1 MRVVSIL
8 AGDMDGQ
15 NFFAPE
21 LHIPEDP
28 NFKDENGLLA
38 SLSADL
44 AVEIGSRQDE
54 EVCINHECSSLFWKL
69 PDKKLNRKYKRNNS
83 QEKACVK
90 IPKFQ

>member
-1 MRVVSIL
+1 
-8 AGDMDGQ
+8 MDDQ
-15 NFFAPE
+15 RFDAPE

-28 NFKDENGLLA
+28 YFLDENGFLD
-38 SLSADL
+38 SLSAYE
-44 AVEIGSRQDE
+44 AVEIGLQQDE